1 MLFSLYKATLD
12 DEIRRGLESSA
23 YSEMEIE
30 GVRCKLRR
38 QIEERTRATSGV
50 LALFAAFDA
59 MLVMTKSSVPVLIAM
74 LVVEGLALY
83 AAWYLQA
90 GCLKRVSGVRS
101 FEAVRRATRPAN
113 RRWRPRLSCQLKRRH
128 GGRQS
133 RRGYNP
139 QNLPRS

>member
-12 DEIRRGLESSA
+12 GEIRRGLESST

-50 LALFAAFDA
+50 LALFVAFDA
-59 MLVMTKSSVPVLIAM
+59 MLVMTRSSVPVLISM
-74 LVVEGLALY
+74 LAVEGLALY

-90 GCLKRVSGVRS
+90 GCLKRQ
-101 FEAVRRATRPAN
+101 FNKA
-113 RRWRPRLSCQLKRRH
+113 L
-128 GGRQS
+128 
-133 RRGYNP
+133 RRGYSGFDH
-139 QNLPRS
+139 LKL

>member
-30 GVRCKLRR
+30 GVRCKL
-38 QIEERTRATSGV
+38 ATGGV
-50 LALFAAFDA
+50 LAIFAAFDA

-90 GCLKRVSGVRS
+90 GCLKRQ
-101 FEAVRRATRPAN
+101 FNKA
-113 RRWRPRLSCQLKRRH
+113 L
-128 GGRQS
+128 
-133 RRGYNP
+133 RRGYP
-139 QNLPRS
+139 GFDHLRL

>member
-38 QIEERTRATSGV
+38 QIEERTRATGGV

-59 MLVMTKSSVPVLIAM
+59 MLVMTRSSVPVLIVILA
-74 LVVEGLALY
+74 VEGLALY
-83 AAWYLQA
+83 VAWYLQA
-90 GCLKRVSGVRS
+90 GCLKRQFNKALHCGYPG
-101 FEAVRRATRPAN
+101 FDHL
-113 RRWRPRLSCQLKRRH
+113 RL
-128 GGRQS
+128 
-133 RRGYNP
+133 
-139 QNLPRS
+139 

>member
-50 LALFAAFDA
+50 LALSAAFDA
-59 MLVMTKSSVPVLIAM
+59 MLVMTKSSVPVLMAM
-74 LVVEGLALY
+74 LAVEGLALY
-83 AAWYLQA
+83 VAWHLQA
-90 GCLKRVSGVRS
+90 GCLKRQ
-101 FEAVRRATRPAN
+101 FNKA
-113 RRWRPRLSCQLKRRH
+113 LL
-128 GGRQS
+128 
-133 RRGYNP
+133 RGYP
-139 QNLPRS
+139 GFDHLRL

>member
-12 DEIRRGLESSA
+12 DGIRRGLESSA

-83 AAWYLQA
+83 A
-90 GCLKRVSGVRS
+90 GCLKRQ
-101 FEAVRRATRPAN
+101 FNKA
-113 RRWRPRLSCQLKRRH
+113 L
-128 GGRQS
+128 
-133 RRGYNP
+133 RRGYP
-139 QNLPRS
+139 GFDHLKL

>member
-1 MLFSLYKATLD
+1 
-12 DEIRRGLESSA
+12 
-23 YSEMEIE
+23 MEIE

-38 QIEERTRATSGV
+38 QIEERTSGV

-90 GCLKRVSGVRS
+90 GCLKRQ
-101 FEAVRRATRPAN
+101 FNKA
-113 RRWRPRLSCQLKRRH
+113 L
-128 GGRQS
+128 
-133 RRGYNP
+133 RRGYP
-139 QNLPRS
+139 GFDHLKL

>member
-59 MLVMTKSSVPVLIAM
+59 MLAVSYTHLDVYKRQGVNCRLT
-74 LVVEGLALY
+74 AL
-83 AAWYLQA
+83 
-90 GCLKRVSGVRS
+90 
-101 FEAVRRATRPAN
+101 
-113 RRWRPRLSCQLKRRH
+113 
-128 GGRQS
+128 
-133 RRGYNP
+133 
-139 QNLPRS
+139 

>member
-50 LALFAAFDA
+50 LALSPPS
-59 MLVMTKSSVPVLIAM
+59 MPC
-74 LVVEGLALY
+74 
-83 AAWYLQA
+83 W
-90 GCLKRVSGVRS
+90 
-101 FEAVRRATRPAN
+101 
-113 RRWRPRLSCQLKRRH
+113 
-128 GGRQS
+128 
-133 RRGYNP
+133 
-139 QNLPRS
+139 

>member
-12 DEIRRGLESSA
+12 DKIRRGLESSA

-38 QIEERTRATSGV
+38 QIEERTRATGGV
-50 LALFAAFDA
+50 LAIFAAFDA
-59 MLVMTKSSVPVLIAM
+59 MLVMTKSSVLVLIAM

-90 GCLKRVSGVRS
+90 GCLKRQ
-101 FEAVRRATRPAN
+101 FNKA
-113 RRWRPRLSCQLKRRH
+113 L
-128 GGRQS
+128 
-133 RRGYNP
+133 RRGYP
-139 QNLPRS
+139 GFDHLKL

>member
-50 LALFAAFDA
+50 LALFAA

-90 GCLKRVSGVRS
+90 GCLKRQ
-101 FEAVRRATRPAN
+101 FNNAM
-113 RRWRPRLSCQLKRRH
+113 
-128 GGRQS
+128 
-133 RRGYNP
+133 RRGYP
-139 QNLPRS
+139 GFDHLKL

>member
-38 QIEERTRATSGV
+38 QIEERTRATGSV
-50 LALFAAFDA
+50 LALFDA
-59 MLVMTKSSVPVLIAM
+59 MLVMTKSSVPVLIVM

-90 GCLKRVSGVRS
+90 GCLKRQ
-101 FEAVRRATRPAN
+101 FNKA
-113 RRWRPRLSCQLKRRH
+113 L
-128 GGRQS
+128 
-133 RRGYNP
+133 RRGYP
-139 QNLPRS
+139 GFDHLKL

>member
-1 MLFSLYKATLD
+1 M
-12 DEIRRGLESSA
+12 ESSA

-59 MLVMTKSSVPVLIAM
+59 MLVMTRSSVPVLIAM
-74 LVVEGLALY
+74 LAVEGLALY

-90 GCLKRVSGVRS
+90 GCLKRQ
-101 FEAVRRATRPAN
+101 FNKALRRGYPGFDHLKLRGEPPA
-113 RRWRPRLSCQLKRRH
+113 WQLKVAAALVLSAETPARWPAIPE
-128 GGRQS
+128 
-133 RRGYNP
+133 GYNP
-139 QNLPRS
+139 QNP

>member
-12 DEIRRGLESSA
+12 GEIRRGLESSA

-38 QIEERTRATSGV
+38 QIEERTRATGGV

-59 MLVMTKSSVPVLIAM
+59 MLVMTKSSVPVLIVM

-90 GCLKRVSGVRS
+90 GGR
-101 FEAVRRATRPAN
+101 
-113 RRWRPRLSCQLKRRH
+113 KRRV
-128 GGRQS
+128 QQAL
-133 RRGYNP
+133 RRGY
-139 QNLPRS
+139 PRFDHLKL